1 MSDFNLPI
9 TYVNSVDVTP
19 LNGGLGVNLET
30 LKKNQTMLLIV
41 GAIVVG
47 VLVWGFV
54 TKWKFFGKAEEVAPA
69 SVRPASKYTRKW
81 PPPSVTRKSPA
92 AASPA
97 TASPAAASPVAASPA
112 AASPAAASPAAASPV
127 AASPAA
133 SVEVVKVSESAPAA
147 VEPPSAVAAVEP
159 SSAVAS
165 APEAAASAPASS
177 APASAPEAAGEA
189 AAPEPTLSTMSRTGR
204 SRKSRS
210 PAFNKLALYSKAPE
224 EAVAA
229 PPAEAAETSHDVM
242 MRNYSF
248 DKFRS
253 AMMSGSPKSIL
264 LGEEEQDD
272 AHWRATGH
280 TRAAYE
286 RHVQPMNRQEEEASF
301 EPTF

>member
-69 SVRPASKYTRKW
+69 SVRPASKYARKW

-97 TASPAAASPVAASPA
+97 ASPVAT
-112 AASPAAASPAAASPV
+112 
-127 AASPAA
+127 SPAA
-133 SVEVVKVSESAPAA
+133 SVEAVKASESAPAA
-147 VEPPSAVAAVEP
+147 VVPPSAVAAVVPPSAVVAVEPSSAVAAVEP
-159 SSAVAS
+159 SSAVAAVETSSAVAPSAPAS
-165 APEAAASAPASS
+165 APEAAASS
-177 APASAPEAAGEA
+177 AAAGEA